1 MSEADEPENEAPES
15 APSAEAPENPET
27 SDEARVSEEEVDALL
42 EGVESGDIESGQGTG
57 VPGEVS
63 TYDLVAPDHITRG
76 RMPALDRVNERWVGT
91 FHRRLLE
98 IVASDLQVAAEA
110 TQILRYGEWRAA
122 LPGSTVHSL
131 LGVTPP
137 GGSAL
142 VAAESRLLFNLVD
155 HLYGGGAIR
164 EEPIERAPTPTEQRL
179 NDVVVEALCSEFLTA
194 FKPIAALD
202 FEYQRSD
209 VNPDYVTIATPS
221 ESVVIIRL
229 QVNSDEASVG
239 QLDLVLPLALMEPM
253 RERLD
258 EGLKTA
264 SPQSRQR
271 WQSSLKELLGRM
283 DLELQSVFVETGL
296 SVAELMRLQPG
307 DVLPIEMPK
316 TAQLNSGN
324 RRLMSGKFG
333 RSRGYN
339 AIKVLDFETT
349 GSATRGAAT

>member
-1 MSEADEPENEAPES
+1 MSSSDESDNA
-15 APSAEAPENPET
+15 AAEAPD
-27 SDEARVSEEEVDALL
+27 SADEARVSEEEVDALL
-42 EGVESGDIESGQGTG
+42 EGVESGHIASEQGTRI
-57 VPGEVS
+57 PGEVN

-91 FHRRLLE
+91 FQRRLVE
-98 IVASDLQVAAEA
+98 IVPGDLQVSAEA

-122 LPGSTVHSL
+122 LPGSTVHNL

-155 HLYGGGAIR
+155 QLYGGGAVSSDA
-164 EEPIERAPTPTEQRL
+164 IERAPTPTEQRL
-179 NDVVVEALCSEFLTA
+179 NDVVVDALCKEFLSA
-194 FKPIAALD
+194 FKPVASLEFD
-202 FEYQRSD
+202 YQRSD

-221 ESVVIIRL
+221 ESIVVIRL
-229 QVNSDEASVG
+229 QISSEETSVG

-283 DLELQSVFVETGL
+283 DLELRSIFVETSL
-296 SVAELMRLQPG
+296 SVADLMRLKPG

-316 TAQLNSGN
+316 TAQLVSGE

-339 AIKVLDFETT
+339 AIKVIDFEAGTPT
-349 GSATRGAAT
+349 AKGPST

>member
-1 MSEADEPENEAPES
+1 MASSDESENEITESPES
-15 APSAEAPENPET
+15 A
-27 SDEARVSEEEVDALL
+27 DDARVSEEEVDALL
-42 EGVESGDIESGQGTG
+42 EGVESGDIASEQGTRI
-57 VPGEVS
+57 PGEVN

-91 FHRRLLE
+91 FQRRLIELVPSE
-98 IVASDLQVAAEA
+98 LQVVAES
-110 TQILRYGEWRAA
+110 TQVLRYGEWRAS
-122 LPGSTVHSL
+122 LPASTVHNL

-142 VAAESRLLFNLVD
+142 VATESRLLFNLVD
-155 HLYGGGAIR
+155 QLYGGGAIR
-164 EEPIERAPTPTEQRL
+164 EDAIERAPTPTEQRL
-179 NDVVVEALCSEFLTA
+179 NDVVVDALCKEFLSA
-194 FKPIAALD
+194 FKPVALLEFD
-202 FEYQRSD
+202 FQRSD

-221 ESVVIIRL
+221 ESVVIVRL
-229 QVNSDEASVG
+229 QVNSEDTSVG

-271 WQSSLKELLGRM
+271 WQNSLKELLGRM

-296 SVAELMRLQPG
+296 SVAELMRLKPG

-316 TAQLNSGN
+316 TAQLKSGELG
-324 RRLMSGKFG
+324 LMRGKFG

-339 AIKVLDFETT
+339 AIKVIDFDAGVPRAKGPST
-349 GSATRGAAT
+349 